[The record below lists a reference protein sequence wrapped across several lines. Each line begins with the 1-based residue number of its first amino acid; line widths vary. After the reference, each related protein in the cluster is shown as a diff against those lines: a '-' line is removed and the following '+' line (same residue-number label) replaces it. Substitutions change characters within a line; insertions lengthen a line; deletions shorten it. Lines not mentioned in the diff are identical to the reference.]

1 MKRFIVTLLAVA
13 GLITPLTAQNT
24 DYIHVKNGSVFEGF
38 ISMQEPGTAIS
49 VTAQSATLIV
59 KAEDISNLAMTSKP
73 VAKLPELMR
82 NWLNKNR
89 AGETEI
95 EVASL
100 KISGIQYDDVLV
112 LEKGSRYKLLS
123 FNTHEYNLNWG
134 DIIKTRKNEAFQ
146 KKNSGI
152 CDVVT
157 LKNGKRFKGVITEQT
172 IGVELK
178 IKHEKNS
185 VETIRFSDILS
196 IHTEQVDSK
205 ANLWKLIP
213 LLDKVE
219 LNDGSE
225 LTGFIS
231 SRMMGQSIIFVSQ
244 NSAVERSI
252 ALKDIAK
259 YRKVVNS
266 QYKAANKAPQAVVT
280 NEPKEA
286 DEPEEVAT
294 EEEEATDDE
303 AQKNSSEE
311 RDGERASRWGDNDSD
326 NDNTNA
332 TKTETKTEAETPA
345 NQPLGITVNGKS
357 VSLNL
362 VQEKDGVHY
371 LIYDVVDIVPHGR
384 NIRINLPMSINA
396 SEVKIVKLRAYDSP
410 DSDSRSLPGWTDED
424 AERYTVPFISI
435 DADSGIDGRWHM
447 EIKADDINPGT
458 YALIPLIATSRCLS
472 FKVRP

>member
-1 MKRFIVTLLAVA
+1 
-13 GLITPLTAQNT
+13 
-24 DYIHVKNGSVFEGF
+24 
-38 ISMQEPGTAIS
+38 
-49 VTAQSATLIV
+49 
-59 KAEDISNLAMTSKP
+59 
-73 VAKLPELMR
+73 
-82 NWLNKNR
+82 
-89 AGETEI
+89 
-95 EVASL
+95 
-100 KISGIQYDDVLV
+100 
-112 LEKGSRYKLLS
+112 
-123 FNTHEYNLNWG
+123 
-134 DIIKTRKNEAFQ
+134 
-146 KKNSGI
+146 
-152 CDVVT
+152 
-157 LKNGKRFKGVITEQT
+157 
-172 IGVELK
+172 
-178 IKHEKNS
+178 
-185 VETIRFSDILS
+185 
-196 IHTEQVDSK
+196 
-205 ANLWKLIP
+205 
-213 LLDKVE
+213 
-219 LNDGSE
+219 
-225 LTGFIS
+225 
-231 SRMMGQSIIFVSQ
+231 MGQSIIFVSQ

-332 TKTETKTEAETPA
+332 TKTETKTEAETPT

>member
-13 GLITPLTAQNT
+13 GFITPLTAQNT
-24 DYIHVKNGSVFEGF
+24 DYIFVKDGSVYEGF

-59 KAEDISNLAMTSKP
+59 NSENISNLEMATKP
-73 VAKLPELMR
+73 VAKLPEQMR

-89 AGETEI
+89 AGETEV

-100 KISGIQYDDVLV
+100 KISGVQYDDVLV

-134 DIIKTRKNEAFQ
+134 DIIKTRKNEAFN

-157 LKNGKRFKGVITEQT
+157 LKNGKRFKGVIIEQT

-178 IKHEKNS
+178 IKYEKNS
-185 VETIRFSDILS
+185 IEAIRFSDILS
-196 IHTEQVDSK
+196 IHTEQVDNK
-205 ANLWKLIP
+205 ANLWKLLP

-219 LNDGSE
+219 LKDGSE

-252 ALKDIAK
+252 ALKDITK

-266 QYKAANKAPQAVVT
+266 QYKATDKAPQTVVT
-280 NEPKEA
+280 NEPTQA
-286 DEPEEVAT
+286 DEPEE
-294 EEEEATDDE
+294 EIIEQEATDEE
-303 AQKNSSEE
+303 AQKNSTEE
-311 RDGERASRWGDNDSD
+311 RNGERASRWADDNSD
-326 NDNTNA
+326 NDDTSA
-332 TKTETKTEAETPA
+332 SQTESKTEAETPA
-345 NQPLGITVNGKS
+345 NQPLGITINGKS

-371 LIYDVVDIVPHGR
+371 LIYDVVDIIPHGR

-396 SEVKIVKLRAYDSP
+396 SDVKIVKLRAYDSP
-410 DSDSRSLPGWTDED
+410 DSDSKSLPGWTDED

>member
-13 GLITPLTAQNT
+13 GFITPLTAQNT
-24 DYIHVKNGSVFEGF
+24 DYIFVKDGSVYEGF

-59 KAEDISNLAMTSKP
+59 NSENISNLEKATKP
-73 VAKLPELMR
+73 VAKLPEQMR
-82 NWLNKNR
+82 NWLSKNR
-89 AGETEI
+89 AGETEV

-134 DIIKTRKNEAFQ
+134 DIIKTRKNEAFN

-157 LKNGKRFKGVITEQT
+157 LKNGKRFKGVIIEQT

-178 IKHEKNS
+178 IKYEKNS
-185 VETIRFSDILS
+185 IEAIRFSDILS
-196 IHTEQVDSK
+196 IHTEQVDNK
-205 ANLWKLIP
+205 ANLWKLLP

-219 LNDGSE
+219 LKDGSE

-252 ALKDIAK
+252 ALKDITK

-266 QYKAANKAPQAVVT
+266 QYKAADKAPQAVVT
-280 NEPKEA
+280 NEPTQA
-286 DEPEEVAT
+286 DEPEE
-294 EEEEATDDE
+294 EIIEQEATDEE
-303 AQKNSSEE
+303 AQKNSTGE
-311 RDGERASRWGDNDSD
+311 RNGERASRWADDNSD
-326 NDNTNA
+326 NDDTSA
-332 TKTETKTEAETPA
+332 SQTESKTEAETPA
-345 NQPLGITVNGKS
+345 NQPLGITINGKS

-371 LIYDVVDIVPHGR
+371 LIYDVVDIIPHGR

-396 SEVKIVKLRAYDSP
+396 SDVKIVKLRAYDSP
-410 DSDSRSLPGWTDED
+410 DSDSKSLPGWTDED